1 VKFTVRKRLL
11 LPVIATLAILFPAG
25 INAASGELPIEDIV
39 KKNSDSIVLIGAVGP
54 KGSNFGSGF
63 IVSPDG
69 LIVTN
74 FHIIQAAAKVAV
86 KLKNNKTY
94 NNVRLIRFDQKK
106 DIAVLKIDAA
116 GLKPVVLGDS
126 RNVQAGEKVVA
137 IGNPL
142 GLESTVADG
151 LVSSLRKADRG
162 FQVLQITV
170 PVSAGSSG
178 SPLFDLRGEVI
189 GIAVGTI
196 ISGQNIN
203 FAIPINYAT
212 PLLPASGK
220 PKPAHSAYYTVQPQ
234 DTLFALARKLN
245 TTVKALM
252 ELNKLT
258 DTKIFVGQKLKIPDP
273 G

>member
-1 VKFTVRKRLL
+1 MRIFKVFLL
-11 LPVIATLAILFPAG
+11 AAIAALAISFPARANTA
-25 INAASGELPIEDIV
+25 IGELTVEDIV
-39 KKNSDSIVLIGAVGP
+39 KKNSDSIVLIGAIGP

-63 IVSPDG
+63 IITSNG

-74 FHIIQAAAKVAV
+74 FHIVQAAVKIAV

-94 NNVRLIRFDQKK
+94 NDVRLINFDQKK
-106 DIAVLKIDAA
+106 DIAVLKIDAV

-126 RNVQAGEKVVA
+126 HSVQAGERVVA
-137 IGNPL
+137 IGSPL

-170 PVSAGSSG
+170 PISPGSSG
-178 SPLFDLRGEVI
+178 SPLFNLRGEVI

-196 ISGQNIN
+196 IGGQNIN

-212 PLLPASGK
+212 PLI
-220 PKPAHSAYYTVQPQ
+220 PAHNAWYVVQPG
-234 DTLFALARKLN
+234 DTLFALARKLT

-252 ELNKLT
+252 ESNKLA
-258 DTKIFVGQKLKIPDP
+258 DTKIFAGQRLRIPHP
-273 G
+273 E